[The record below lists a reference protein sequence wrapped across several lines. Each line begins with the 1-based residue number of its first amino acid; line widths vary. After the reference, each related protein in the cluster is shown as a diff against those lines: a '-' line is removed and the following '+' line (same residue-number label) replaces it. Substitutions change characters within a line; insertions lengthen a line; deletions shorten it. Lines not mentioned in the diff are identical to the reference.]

1 MIWNP
6 YETTFLSVRVR
17 VYIRRGLSLCV
28 FYYLGIELRLS
39 PVWNASELTA
49 LSQNSHGPWSP
60 PISLLLFLWPPSLFS
75 LCWFSVRIS
84 QCFDSGSCTSGFTG
98 PDKFSVCI
106 CSSVKLRV
114 RFISLGF
121 SLSLSVCRRAHLR
134 ATRGKCVLLRC
145 YCVCIGADEL
155 PVFPIKVSSP
165 FHHLWA
171 SAGFCEPIW
180 PLLYSKQ
187 TLFGNIW
194 ELLQGRCLT
203 YLNISNYSHDLYTK

>member
-1 MIWNP
+1 MKSLRND
-6 YETTFLSVRVR
+6 F
-17 VYIRRGLSLCV
+17 SLCARACLYTPGSV
-28 FYYLGIELRLS
+28 LVCILLPGDRVEIVPSVKRIRADSSITKFSWPLVSSNLPPLIPL
-39 PVWNASELTA
+39 AS
-49 LSQNSHGPWSP
+49 
-60 PISLLLFLWPPSLFS
+60 FSLFS
-75 LCWFSVRIS
+75 LCWYSVRIS

-155 PVFPIKVSSP
+155 SVFPIKVSSP

-171 SAGFCEPIW
+171 SEGFCEPIW